1 MFNRVAVNPLD
12 LLDPPRERRN
22 SAISGER
29 RSLLNDGGRRCFNI
43 LMDGRKKREK
53 KGGEKEEEEKEAT
66 RRIHRSKFINKQSLR
81 SRNNPPAIEFETA
94 RRIRIRLRGP
104 AAVKRSGE
112 AKERQ

>member
-29 RSLLNDGGRRCFNI
+29 RSLLNDRGRRCFNI

-53 KGGEKEEEEKEAT
+53 KGREK
-66 RRIHRSKFINKQSLR
+66 RR
-81 SRNNPPAIEFETA
+81 
-94 RRIRIRLRGP
+94 
-104 AAVKRSGE
+104 
-112 AKERQ
+112 